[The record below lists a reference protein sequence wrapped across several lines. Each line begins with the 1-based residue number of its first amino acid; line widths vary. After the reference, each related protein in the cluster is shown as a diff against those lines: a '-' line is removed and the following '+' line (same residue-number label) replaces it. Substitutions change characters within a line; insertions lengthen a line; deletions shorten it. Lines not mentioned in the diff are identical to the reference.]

1 MAMAR
6 WSALLL
12 ASCVWLSGCAS
23 IWRVDSDV
31 QSFSSLGAVAPGT
44 AIRFDRLPS
53 QQADAATQ
61 NALEALAAPAL
72 AQVGLVPGTA
82 PRFGVELAIQTLVIY
97 PDTGRWGPGPIWYGP
112 GRWGWPG
119 RPLAWMSEP
128 TRYQHQLKL
137 VLRAVDGGQVV
148 FESRAAHEGFGGRIE
163 DVLPAMFQAALQGF
177 PNPPSGLRTVRIEP
191 PQH

>member
-1 MAMAR
+1 MAR

-31 QSFSSLGAVAPGT
+31 QSFSTLGAVAPGT

-61 NALEALAAPAL
+61 NALEALATPAL
-72 AQVGLVPGTA
+72 AQVGLVPGPT
-82 PRFGVELAIQTLVIY
+82 PRFSVELGMQTLVIY
-97 PDTGRWGPGPIWYGP
+97 PDTGRWGPGPLWYGP

-119 RPLAWMSEP
+119 RPQLWMPEP
-128 TRYQHQLKL
+128 TRYQHQLKV
-137 VLRAVDGGQVV
+137 VLRALDSGQVV
-148 FESRAAHEGFGGRIE
+148 FESRAVHEGFGGRIE

-177 PNPPSGLRTVRIEP
+177 PNPPAGLRTVSIQP

>member
-31 QSFSSLGAVAPGT
+31 QSFSTLGAVAPGT

-61 NALEALAAPAL
+61 NALEALATPAL
-72 AQVGLVPGTA
+72 AQVGLVPGPT
-82 PRFGVELAIQTLVIY
+82 PRFSVELGMQTLVIY
-97 PDTGRWGPGPIWYGP
+97 PDTGRWGPGPLWYGP

-119 RPLAWMSEP
+119 RQQLWMPEP
-128 TRYQHQLKL
+128 TRYQHQLKV
-137 VLRAVDGGQVV
+137 VLRALDSGQVV
-148 FESRAAHEGFGGRIE
+148 FESRAVHEGFGGRIE
-163 DVLPAMFQAALQGF
+163 DVLPAMFQAALLGF
-177 PNPPSGLRTVRIEP
+177 PNPPAGLRTVSIQP

>member
-12 ASCVWLSGCAS
+12 ASSVWLSGCAS

-31 QSFSSLGAVAPGT
+31 QSFSTLGAVATGT

-61 NALEALAAPAL
+61 NALEALATPAL
-72 AQVGLVPGTA
+72 AQVGLVPGPT
-82 PRFGVELAIQTLVIY
+82 PRFSVELGMQTLVIY
-97 PDTGRWGPGPIWYGP
+97 PDTGRWGPGPLWYGP

-119 RPLAWMSEP
+119 RQQLWMPEP
-128 TRYQHQLKL
+128 TRYQHQLKV
-137 VLRAVDGGQVV
+137 VLRALDSGQVV
-148 FESRAAHEGFGGRIE
+148 FESRAVHEGFGGRIE
-163 DVLPAMFQAALQGF
+163 DVLPAMFQAALLGF
-177 PNPPSGLRTVRIEP
+177 PNPPAGLRTVSIQP

>member
-1 MAMAR
+1 MAR

-12 ASCVWLSGCAS
+12 ATCVCVSGCAG

-31 QSFSSLGAVAPGT
+31 QSFSSLGAVTPGT

-53 QQADAATQ
+53 QQATPATQ
-61 NALEALAAPAL
+61 DALEAMALPAL
-72 AQVGLVPGTA
+72 AQVGLVPGNA
-82 PRFGVELAIQTLVIY
+82 PRFSVSLSIQTLVIY
-97 PDTGRWGPGPIWYGP
+97 PDTGRWGPGPNWYGP

-119 RPLAWMSEP
+119 RPMFLMSEP
-128 TRYQHQLKL
+128 TRYQYQLGV

-148 FESRAAHEGFGGRIE
+148 FESRAVHEGFGGRLE
-163 DVLPAMFQAALQGF
+163 DVLPAMFQAAMQGF
-177 PNPPSGLRTVRIEP
+177 PNPPAGQRTVSIQA

>member
-1 MAMAR
+1 MAR

-31 QSFSSLGAVAPGT
+31 QSFSTLGAVAPGT

-72 AQVGLVPGTA
+72 AQVGLVPGPT
-82 PRFGVELAIQTLVIY
+82 PRFSAELGIQTLVIY
-97 PDTGRWGPGPIWYGP
+97 PDTGRWGPGPLWYGP

-119 RPLAWMSEP
+119 RPQFWMPEP

-148 FESRAAHEGFGGRIE
+148 FESRAVHEGFGGRIE

-177 PNPPSGLRTVRIEP
+177 PNPPAGLRTVSIQP